1 VYHAPPASPAS
12 PASLGKADAAGWL
25 KYPPRPPVRVL
36 LQPEEKTLE
45 LPKAKTARAVLHA
58 LGLRECAALVIGGGE
73 RLTPDRA
80 VAPGES
86 LIVRQ
91 VASRG

>member
-1 VYHAPPASPAS
+1 MSQRASDPPAYHAPPD
-12 PASLGKADAAGWL
+12 KADAGFV

-45 LPKAKTARAVLHA
+45 IPKARTARAVLNA
-58 LGLRECAALVIGGGE
+58 LGLRECTALVIRDGE
-73 RLTPDRA
+73 LLTPDRA